1 MSTQERIKQDAE
13 KEYPGP
19 TKEELNGISFFGQL
33 GVEIANQWGKE
44 TAIRRVSF
52 EAGALSERN
61 KTIEEVK
68 LLLEQ
73 SRDKAISERA
83 GTTPAGDAFL
93 ILKGHEYEA
102 VKMIKL
108 LESLKV

>member
-1 MSTQERIKQDAE
+1 MSTETGGVTLSIEERIKQDAIQIAKDELDNSKPYPSWEYLIE
-13 KEYPGP
+13 K
-19 TKEELNGISFFGQL
+19 
-33 GVEIANQWGKE
+33 
-44 TAIRRVSF
+44 
-52 EAGALSERN
+52 GALSERN

-73 SRDKAISERA
+73 SRDNAISERA
-83 GTTPAGDAFL
+83 GTTPSGHAFL